1 MNLILYEIEFNGT
14 ISLQTSIRN
23 YLYKGIDCIKTLL
36 IRFQPSVPS
45 IFPILWWWSKLWS
58 KLKPGA
64 GDGGGAQINLWNQ
77 KKIVI

>member
-36 IRFQPSVPS
+36 VRFQPLSS
-45 IFPILWWWSKLWS
+45 IPFSNIMVVE
-58 KLKPGA
+58 
-64 GDGGGAQINLWNQ
+64 QT
-77 KKIVI
+77 VE